1 MIGVLKNR
9 KRLFNGLR
17 KTTILLLLSVV
28 FFFALAADAAAQ
40 RRFSRTY
47 PAGRNVKLQL
57 TNRSGTVTVVG
68 WNRPEVAISAY
79 LEAPAAIIAPQSL
92 SGLILINCV
101 RDNQGR
107 GEVGSVNFEIRV
119 PFDASVDLE
128 TKIGN
133 LSVTNVSGIS
143 VRASITTD
151 GDITLSNISSRQVA
165 ADNGI
170 GNIFFDGD
178 VMPEGKY
185 RFSSMQGDIN
195 LRIPINSSFRFVATA
210 PSTKRIAIGG
220 FSSNMR
226 TVGDG
231 RRVVGQNGDG
241 SATLT
246 VTNQRGSISFLV
258 R

>member
-1 MIGVLKNR
+1 MIGVLKSRNR
-9 KRLFNGLR
+9 PRAAAR

-28 FFFALAADAAAQ
+28 FFFALAGEADAQ

-47 PAGRNVKLQL
+47 PAGKNVKLAL

-79 LEAPAAIIAPQSL
+79 LEPPAAVIEPQSL
-92 SGLILINCV
+92 SGVILINCV

-133 LSVTNVSGIS
+133 LSVTNVRGYS

-151 GDITLSNISSRQVA
+151 GDITLSNISAFKVS

-178 VMPEGKY
+178 VIREGQY

-195 LRIPINSSFRFVATA
+195 LRIPIDASFRFVATA

-220 FSSNMR
+220 FSSNLR

-231 RRVVGQNGDG
+231 RRIVGQNGDG
-241 SATLT
+241 SASLS
-246 VTNQRGSISFLV
+246 VVNQRGTISFLV

>member
-1 MIGVLKNR
+1 MIGVLK
-9 KRLFNGLR
+9 KRLRPFNGRR

-28 FFFALAADAAAQ
+28 FFFAPAGAEAQ
-40 RRFSRTY
+40 KRFSRTY

-68 WNRPEVAISAY
+68 WNRSEVAISAY
-79 LEAPAAIIAPQSL
+79 LESSAAVVAPQSL

-107 GEVGSVNFEIRV
+107 GDIGSVNFEIRV

-133 LSVTNVSGIS
+133 LSVTNVRGGR

-151 GDITLSNISSRQVA
+151 GDITLSNISAFSVA

-178 VMPEGKY
+178 VMPGGNY

-195 LRIPINSSFRFVATA
+195 LRIPIDSSFRFVATA
-210 PSTKRIAIGG
+210 PSTRRIAIGG
-220 FSSNMR
+220 FSANMR
-226 TVGDG
+226 TVADG
-231 RRVVGQNGDG
+231 RRVIGQNGDG
-241 SATLT
+241 SAALT